1 MQAGAQEAAGADPSR
16 PIESPEALADRFADG
31 RAGVAYIKPR
41 VLFLKTEAL
50 SESPTPL
57 NLYLPPSRIGSI
69 SLLEAACM
77 TALIRIIRPRRIF
90 EFGTFLGY
98 STALFL
104 ANSEPDCD
112 VVSIDLGDVSEVLSE
127 AASYTDRE
135 VLSDD
140 RKNDDHLRLTQA
152 RLGPLY
158 LRDRPKPE
166 MSRLTL
172 IHQDSR
178 TLDTSALGLDDK
190 VDMVFVDGGHDF
202 ETIASDTAKARRM
215 IGDSGVILWHDF
227 NSGIHG
233 EVTRYMTGEAKRDI
247 VLSVPGT
254 LLAIGLAGGA
264 RERFLAAALPAQ

>member
-1 MQAGAQEAAGADPSR
+1 M
-16 PIESPEALADRFADG
+16 
-31 RAGVAYIKPR
+31 
-41 VLFLKTEAL
+41 LFLKTEAL

-57 NLYLPPSRIGSI
+57 ELNLPPSRIGSI

-77 TALIRIIRPRRIF
+77 TALIRIVRARRIF

-104 ANSEPDCD
+104 GNSDPDCE

-127 AASYTDRE
+127 AASYRDRE

-158 LRDRPKPE
+158 LRDRPDAE

-172 IHQDSR
+172 IHRTAAPWTPRPSVSTTRSTWSSSTAATISR
-178 TLDTSALGLDDK
+178 PS
-190 VDMVFVDGGHDF
+190 
-202 ETIASDTAKARRM
+202 RR
-215 IGDSGVILWHDF
+215 IPRRR
-227 NSGIHG
+227 G
-233 EVTRYMTGEAKRDI
+233 E
-247 VLSVPGT
+247 
-254 LLAIGLAGGA
+254 
-264 RERFLAAALPAQ
+264 